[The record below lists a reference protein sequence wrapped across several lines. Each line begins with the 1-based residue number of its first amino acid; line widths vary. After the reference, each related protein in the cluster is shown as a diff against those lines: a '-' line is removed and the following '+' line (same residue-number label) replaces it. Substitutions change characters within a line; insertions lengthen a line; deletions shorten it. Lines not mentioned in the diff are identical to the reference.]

1 MMFKKESDGSAPK
14 MVCALNSSLSP

>member
-1 MMFKKESDGSAPK
+1 MFKEESDASKPK